1 MDFLNNAKSNLL
13 GILSLINPATQPKA
27 CKNAWICLFVCVSP
41 LCAYCSVCVSVC
53 STSLRGVYSQK
64 LFQKYKASK
73 LPSPPS
79 ISPFSPAM
87 LFHLPTRL
95 CGTQAPATVPCL
107 PRRHAATTLLLAL
120 DNTHTTEH
128 PNHKHMFPRS

>member
-27 CKNAWICLFVCVSP
+27 CKSAWICLFVCVSP
-41 LCAYCSVCVSVC
+41 LCVCIVLCVCVCVFDKSASSLLTEAV
-53 STSLRGVYSQK
+53 ST
-64 LFQKYKASK
+64 YKASK

-87 LFHLPTRL
+87 LFHLPTLL

-107 PRRHAATTLLLAL
+107 PRRLNAAIGFGQH
-120 DNTHTTEH
+120 THHRT
-128 PNHKHMFPRS
+128 P